1 MDELF
6 GFLERQLAI
15 KGNEDVKFKELLV
28 SQFNLLDD
36 FEKLVSD
43 EIKKAKA
50 GGRAQ
55 IRIKI
60 NNLEEPKIIELL
72 KKASNAGVQVDLIV
86 RSVCCLIPGLE
97 GETSNITVRRL
108 VDNYLEHSRI
118 FIFGTD
124 EDCKVFIGSS
134 DLMMRNIRRRIEV
147 CILLKDPECKKQV
160 LDYFNIQ
167 WTDDEKLVQLPTR
180 DAWFSGDQH
189 PGRGDHHHGHHHQLG
204 HPHQDRRS
212 SSRGQPA
219 QRGTHQPHGLHRTP
233 GGRRGPRDQQPPG
246 HHQ

>member
-108 VDNYLEHSRI
+108 VDKYLEHSRI

-167 WTDDEKLVQLPTR
+167 WTDDEKLVQLDSNMNQYKINGAGLR
-180 DAWFSGDQH
+180 N
-189 PGRGDHHHGHHHQLG
+189 
-204 HPHQDRRS
+204 
-212 SSRGQPA
+212 A
-219 QRGTHQPHGLHRTP
+219 QSEIYKYIQKCNANVEA
-233 GGRRGPRDQQPPG
+233 
-246 HHQ
+246 